1 MEPIRPQ
8 GTASAPVPL
17 NFDPICLGD
26 AEQEA
31 PVVVDWQWGGFLAA
45 GEITLLTS
53 QWKAGKTTLLSIFL
67 AQLKC
72 GGSLLGR
79 PVLAGKAI
87 VVSEEARLSWR
98 QRHQRLDFGQSVR
111 LMSRPF
117 QGKPSF
123 SEWEDLVDRLAALSV
138 DHGYRIVVIDTLG
151 NLFPRGVE
159 HNADCMQ
166 RALAS
171 LRKLTDRGIAV
182 WVLHHP
188 RKGKALEGQLA
199 RGTSALSAYVDILLE
214 LHPLKN
220 AAPDDRRRWLR
231 GFSRHEETP
240 RKLLIEWSADGT
252 AYLLRNATVDEDFL
266 RGWRPLR
273 IVLED
278 ADNKLRRVDILENWP
293 PDFVAPSKA
302 TLWRWLDR
310 AVDEGLVLREGEG
323 RCNSPFRY
331 YIAEKIVQWLDDP
344 LQFIDEPDMY
354 ALAMKRVKARAAE
367 NAIKENH
374 ENTK

>member
-1 MEPIRPQ
+1 MELIRPPET
-8 GTASAPVPL
+8 GSPSTRFH
-17 NFDPICLGD
+17 FDPIGLAD
-26 AEQEA
+26 AEQDA
-31 PVVVDWQWGGFLAA
+31 PIVTDWPWEGFLAA

-67 AQLKC
+67 ARLDC

-79 PVLAGKAI
+79 PVRATKAI
-87 VVSEEARLSWR
+87 VVSEEAQLPWR
-98 QRHQRLDFGQSVR
+98 QRHQRLHFGQSLR

-117 QGKPSF
+117 HGKPSF
-123 SEWEDLVDRLAALSV
+123 SEWDEFVDRLAALGA
-138 DHGYRIVVIDTLG
+138 DDGYGIVVIDTLG

-182 WVLHHP
+182 WLLHHP
-188 RKGKALEGQLA
+188 RKGRALEGQLA
-199 RGTSALSAYVDILLE
+199 RGTSALPAFVDILLE
-214 LHPLKN
+214 LHPLKSTP
-220 AAPDDRRRWLR
+220 ADDRRRWLR
-231 GFSRHEETP
+231 GYSRHEETP
-240 RKLLIEWSADGT
+240 RKLLIEWSRDGRD
-252 AYLLRNATVDEDFL
+252 YLLRNADVDEDFL
-266 RGWRPLR
+266 RGWRRLR

-278 ADNKLRRVDILENWP
+278 ADDKLRRQDILEQWP
-293 PDFVAPSKA
+293 ADYVTPSKA

-323 RCNSPFRY
+323 RRNSPFRY
-331 YIAEKIVQWLDDP
+331 FLAEKLVQWLDEP

-354 ALAMKRVKARAAE
+354 ALAMQRAKARAP
-367 NAIKENH
+367 KENH
-374 ENTK
+374 ESTK